1 MNVFSSFW
9 GRVKNFLFPQAVV
22 QREFGAPSA
31 VSKTM
36 EQNIGLWY
44 SLYSNR
50 PPWQTEDVKPLGLP
64 SAICRELSRPT
75 LSEFHANISGSK
87 RADYLA
93 ERFAVASEGFQRAL
107 ELGAALGGVAFKPY
121 IYGGE
126 LFVDVT
132 GAAGFTPTKFD
143 PSGRCV
149 GGVFK
154 DKPVKKDGKYY
165 IRLEYHEF
173 SGASCMIRN
182 KAFYSDAD
190 GGVGAEAPLNA
201 VEEWADLEPEMQVDN
216 VTSPLFA
223 YFKTP
228 SYNSADANSA
238 CGMSVYG
245 DAATVELLRQA
256 DEQWERLR
264 WEFKSSER
272 KIMFDGFST
281 AAEMYNDRLFEIG
294 SFTSSGNLFQFIEP
308 QIRDDALYR
317 GIQNILRRIEFNVGL
332 AYGDISDP
340 QAVEKTATEIRNS
353 KQRKYVLISTI
364 QKELEHTFDSLLY
377 AMDVYASLYNLA
389 PVGEYEATYDW
400 GDSILDDEES
410 KEKEFARDMQMLSA
424 GILNDWE
431 FRAKHM
437 GEDEET
443 AKASLPKAQDV
454 TDEEEQEVE

>member
-36 EQNIGLWY
+36 EQNIALWY
-44 SLYSNR
+44 ALFINR
-50 PPWQTEDVKPLGLP
+50 PPWQTDDVKPLGLP
-64 SAICRELSRPT
+64 AAICRELSRPT
-75 LSEFHANISGSK
+75 LSEFQANISGGK

-121 IYGGE
+121 IYGGK
-126 LFVDVT
+126 LFVDAT
-132 GAAGFTPTKFD
+132 GAAGFTPTQFD

-154 DKPVKKDGKYY
+154 DKPVKKNGKYY

-173 SGASCMIRN
+173 SGTFCTIRN
-182 KAFYSDAD
+182 KAFYSDPD
-190 GGVGAEAPLNA
+190 GGIGAEAPLDA
-201 VEEWADLEPEMQVDN
+201 VEEWADLEPEMRIDN
-216 VTSPLFA
+216 VSSPLFA
-223 YFKTP
+223 YFKMP
-228 SYNSADANSA
+228 SYNSADAFSG

-245 DAATVELLRQA
+245 DLATMELLRQA
-256 DEQWERLR
+256 DEQWEKLR
-264 WEFKSSER
+264 WEFKSADR
-272 KIMFDGFST
+272 KVLMDGLSTTAGMF
-281 AAEMYNDRLFEIG
+281 NDRLFEIG
-294 SFTSSGNLFQFIEP
+294 AFTSSGDMFQFIEP
-308 QIRDDALYR
+308 QIRDEAIYR
-317 GIQNILRRIEFNVGL
+317 GFQNILRRIEFNVGL

-340 QAVEKTATEIRNS
+340 QSVEKTATEIRNS
-353 KQRKYVLISTI
+353 KQRKYVLISTV
-364 QKELEHTFDSLLY
+364 QKALEHTFDGLLY
-377 AMDVYASLYNLA
+377 ALDVYASLYNLV
-389 PVGEYEATYDW
+389 PEGDYEVTYDW

-410 KEKEFARDMQMLSA
+410 KEKEFARDMQLLSA

-431 FRAKHM
+431 LRAKHM

-443 AKASLPKAQDV
+443 AKASLPKAQDIA
-454 TDEEEQEVE
+454 DEEESEVE